1 MPKKGLKGN
10 SDNSMI
16 NFYEH
21 KDVKKLAT
29 KYHNPH
35 FKDTQIDIPA
45 RIGVI
50 APSGTGKTQ
59 WLLNYISKSFDTFGH
74 IVVVYKSSEPL
85 YEFLR
90 DKIGSKNITF
100 YTKLTDLPAPN
111 NLDMGNKQ
119 VLLVFDDQVATRD
132 QSKIEEY
139 FLRGRKVAGGITMC
153 YLSQNFHGIPVLIRR
168 QFNYV
173 IILKLSGAKDMKQII
188 ANYSLGLDPDEIV
201 KLYKDAT
208 RDKFNFLKI
217 SVDERDENKMYSHNF
232 TDFYN
237 VKNDSD
243 DDK

>member
-1 MPKKGLKGN
+1 MDKSKG
-10 SDNSMI
+10 DTMQ

-21 KDVKKLAT
+21 KDVKKLIT
-29 KYHNPH
+29 KYHNPR
-35 FKDTQIDIPA
+35 FADTQISIPA

-59 WLLNYISKSFDTFGH
+59 WLLNYISKSYDTFGH

-100 YTKLTDLPAPN
+100 YTKLTDLPLPN
-111 NLDMGNKQ
+111 ALNMGNKQ
-119 VLLVFDDQVATRD
+119 VLMVFDDQVATKD

-139 FLRGRKVAGGITMC
+139 FLRGRKVGGGITMC
-153 YLSQNFHGIPVLIRR
+153 YLSQNFFGIPTLIRR

-173 IILKLSGAKDMKQII
+173 IILKLSGAKDMKAII
-188 ANYSLGLDPDEIV
+188 SNYSLGQDADEIV

-208 RDKFNFLKI
+208 REKFDFLKI
-217 SVDERDENKMYSHNF
+217 SVDERNDNKIYSHNF
-232 TDFYN
+232 TGFYRVN
-237 VKNDSD
+237 NDSD